1 MKIRSDFSS
10 NGEYFRKFTEKT
22 QMSKF
27 IDKIAQHIVEKNL
40 PLANLVIV
48 LPSERA
54 RKYLQSALFKAYKK
68 PIFSPKIITMNRW
81 AHELSPV
88 PVIDTTRALFK
99 LYDTH
104 LAVDKE
110 ETQTFDEFLKWGRI
124 LLSDFDEIDRYL
136 IDSKDLFKNLSD
148 IKDIENWSF
157 SEPEELTEGQK
168 KYMRFWELL
177 QDYYVHFNQRLEKD
191 GECYMGKV
199 YRNIANHID
208 IVFEKDKK
216 AHFIFAG
223 FNAVSPAETSII
235 KQLYTMGKAEVF
247 IDADEFY
254 LHNKNHE
261 AGAFIRDLLSKLK
274 VKSLPFIIDKLKK
287 EPKEIQIINCAQ
299 VTGQA
304 KVSGTILDTEIKPE
318 ELSETLVLL
327 GDESLVVPVIKN
339 IPRSVLNA
347 NITLGLPLKNTSVKS
362 WVDLMFAVQEHH
374 YQFKNNQIYHKDFI
388 RFIKHP
394 FITGYCNEK
403 EKISIAKIESEILKN
418 NWVFIYYKKLNL
430 EPRILKLVTLFFAP
444 WTIKADDYP
453 LNHIRTIN
461 EVIRS
466 GLENEKNAIERSVL
480 YYFDRSLI
488 KLQNVLEEF
497 KPSINLGTFKVLFN
511 QHWINESVA
520 YYGNPLDG
528 IQVMGLLETRLLD
541 FKNMIV
547 VGLNDGSM
555 PPTNP
560 IQSMIMMDL
569 RRYFNLPTP
578 REKQGLFAHHFYRLL
593 HHAERCWI
601 TYSSANS
608 ESGGM
613 GEPSR
618 YILQLELELARA
630 NPNLKIQKKDYTITN
645 EEEQSG
651 VTQIEKTETILKRL
665 DSYFST
671 QTSVSALKT
680 YLRCSLDFYYKY
692 LLGLGQEEKV
702 EEEVEASTFG
712 SIIHDTLEELYLPFA
727 LLDKENKTKEKQHKT
742 VGAAD
747 VALMLKN
754 QNKVLESH
762 FKKRFQYD
770 ETPIGRNYLGLEMA
784 NHLTRSFL
792 RKELTD
798 LKEKE
803 GHFYV
808 IGLEMELQKKLT
820 LQVNGVE
827 KHLNFRGIV
836 DRVDEWNGE
845 KRILDYKSGKCSESD
860 VKITKAKKNA
870 TEEEKIQKLVSLLRG
885 QNHIFQLLVYNMLFY
900 DKFKYYPD
908 KVGIISMINLQ
919 DSPYFL
925 KNELT
930 DTTESLMELFEKALS
945 YIVAEI
951 YDTEKPFEH
960 SGSGMFNFC
969 DYCEV

>member
-1 MKIRSDFSS
+1 
-10 NGEYFRKFTEKT
+10 
-22 QMSKF
+22 MSKF
-27 IDKIAQHIVEKNL
+27 IDKIAQQIVEKEL
-40 PLANLVIV
+40 PLEHLVVV

-54 RKYLQSALFKAYKK
+54 RKYLQSALFKACRK

-81 AHELSPV
+81 AYELSAV
-88 PVIDTTRALFK
+88 PIIDTTRALFK

-104 LAVDKE
+104 LVVDKE
-110 ETQTFDEFLKWGRI
+110 EKQTFDEFLKWGRI

-136 IDSKDLFKNLSD
+136 INSKDLFKNLSD

-157 SEPEELTEGQK
+157 SDPEELTEGQK

-177 QDYYVHFNQRLEKD
+177 QDYYVDFNQRLEKD

-199 YRNIANHID
+199 YRNIANNID
-208 IVFEKDKK
+208 VVFEKDKK

-223 FNAVSPAETSII
+223 FNALSPAETSII
-235 KQLYTMGKAEVF
+235 KQLYAMGKAEVF

-254 LHNKNHE
+254 LNDKNHE
-261 AGAFIRDLLSKLK
+261 AGAFIRNLLGELK
-274 VKSLPFIIDKLKK
+274 VKSLPFIVDKLKK
-287 EPKEIQIINCAQ
+287 ESKEINIINCVQ

-304 KVSGTILDTEIKPE
+304 KVSGTILQTEIKPE

-347 NITLGLPLKNTSVKS
+347 NITLGLPLKNTAVKS
-362 WVDLMFAVQEHH
+362 WVDLMFTVQEH
-374 YQFKNNQIYHKDFI
+374 YRQFKNNQIYHKDFI

-394 FITGYCNEK
+394 FITGYCNDK
-403 EKISIAKIESEILKN
+403 EKISIAKIESDILKN
-418 NWVFIYYKKLNL
+418 NWAFIFRSKLNL
-430 EPRILKLVTLFFAP
+430 EPRIAKLVELFFQP
-444 WTIKADDYP
+444 WAIKENTYP
-453 LNHIRTIN
+453 LDHIRTIN
-461 EVIRS
+461 EVIRN
-466 GLENEKNAIERSVL
+466 GLEHEKNAIERSVL

-488 KLQNVLEEF
+488 KLKNVLEEF
-497 KPSINLGTFKVLFN
+497 QPTISLGTFKVLFN

-578 REKQGLFAHHFYRLL
+578 RDKQGLFAHHFYRLL
-593 HHAERCWI
+593 HHTERCWI
-601 TYSSANS
+601 TYSSANR

-630 NPNLKIQKKDYTITN
+630 NPNIQVQKRDYTITN
-645 EEEQSG
+645 EEERSG
-651 VTQIEKTETILKRL
+651 ITRIEKTETILKRL
-665 DSYFST
+665 DDYFSNR
-671 QTSVSALKT
+671 TSVSALKT

-712 SIIHDTLEELYLPFA
+712 SFIHETLEELYRPFA
-727 LLDKENKTKEKQHKT
+727 LLDKDGKSLEKQQRT
-742 VGAAD
+742 VGASD
-747 VALMLKN
+747 VALMQKS
-754 QNKVLESH
+754 QKEVLEKH
-762 FKKRFQYD
+762 FKDYFQYD
-770 ETPIGRNYLGLEMA
+770 ETPIGRNYLGLEMV
-784 NHLTRSFL
+784 NHLTASFL
-792 RKELTD
+792 KKEHSF
-798 LKEKE
+798 LKEKQ
-803 GHFYV
+803 GHFFV
-808 IGLEMELQKKLT
+808 IGLELILQKELVVHVKGVKKT
-820 LQVNGVE
+820 LKFIGV
-827 KHLNFRGIV
+827 I
-836 DRVDEWNGE
+836 DRIDELDGE
-845 KRILDYKSGKCSESD
+845 KRILDYKSGKCSTTD
-860 VKITKAKKNA
+860 VKITKAKNNA
-870 TEEEKIQKLVSLLRG
+870 TEEEKVQKLLSLLRG
-885 QNHIFQLLVYNMLFY
+885 QNHIFQLLVYIMLFY
-900 DKFKYYPD
+900 DKFNYYPD
-908 KVGIISMINLQ
+908 KVGIISMINLH

-925 KNELT
+925 ENELT
-930 DTTESLMELFEKALS
+930 DTTEELMEIFEKALTH
-945 YIVAEI
+945 IITEI
-951 YDTEKPFEH
+951 YDPAIHFEH
-960 SGSGMFNFC
+960 TGNSMFNFC